1 MSRLKTL
8 VEQRHGV
15 DPLRGGHALC
25 QGCGIPMVVRV
36 VLGTITRPTV
46 VVNATGCLEVATTR
60 FPTTAWNVP
69 WVHVAFENAAAVA
82 SGIEAAQRAL
92 ARRHSLPSTED
103 VAIVVFAG
111 DGGTYDIGMQ
121 ALSGALE
128 RGHRFLFVC
137 YDNEA
142 YMNTGVQRSGATP
155 FAAGTTTS
163 PVGLESFG
171 KAQKRKDMTA
181 IAVAHHV
188 PYVAQAA
195 STYWHDL
202 SLKVERA
209 AAADGAAFVNVL
221 TDCPVGWGHEP
232 RLAPHVIGA
241 AVETRFW
248 PLYEV
253 VDGRYRLT
261 YEPLHPLPIERWL
274 EGQQR
279 FAHLLRPENAGVVEL
294 IQANRRPR
302 LGRAPLA
309 LPRRRREG
317 SIVMTFVY
325 DFDERCEGGRA
336 LLGGKGLGLA
346 EMTQLGLPV
355 PFGFTVTTEACRVAT
370 ERGRV
375 AARRPGRDPR
385 PRSPS
390 RGADREAV
398 RQRDEPAPALGA
410 LGRPG
415 LDAGH
420 DGDSSEPRH
429 EPCDRSRRRPSRP
442 GTSGSRSTPIAACCR
457 CTASVVADID
467 GARFEQAIDRLKHDR
482 GIELDSQLTASDFIE
497 LAGWFEEI
505 FREET
510 GSGVPDRSARAA
522 RLRGQGRLRVVG
534 RSASARLPAR
544 VPHSGRPRNRRE
556 RDGDG
561 VREPRRALR
570 DGRLLQPKPR
580 DG

>member
-1 MSRLKTL
+1 
-8 VEQRHGV
+8 
-15 DPLRGGHALC
+15 
-25 QGCGIPMVVRV
+25 MVVRV

-82 SGIEAAQRAL
+82 SGIEAAKRAL
-92 ARRHSLPSTED
+92 ARRESLPSAED

-128 RGHRFLFVC
+128 RGHRFMFVC

-155 FAAGTTTS
+155 FGAGTTTS

-171 KAQKRKDMTA
+171 KSQRRKDMTA

-209 AAADGAAFVNVL
+209 ASVDGPAFLNVL
-221 TDCPVGWGHEP
+221 TDCPLGWGHEP

-261 YEPLHPLPIERWL
+261 YEPPKPLPVERWL

-279 FAHLLRPENAGVVEL
+279 FAHLLRPENAELVEL
-294 IQANRRPR
+294 IQETVDRDWAE
-302 LGRAPLA
+302 LGSL
-309 LPRRRREG
+309 
-317 SIVMTFVY
+317 
-325 DFDERCEGGRA
+325 
-336 LLGGKGLGLA
+336 
-346 EMTQLGLPV
+346 
-355 PFGFTVTTEACRVAT
+355 CRV
-370 ERGRV
+370 G
-375 AARRPGRDPR
+375 
-385 PRSPS
+385 
-390 RGADREAV
+390 
-398 RQRDEPAPALGA
+398 DE
-410 LGRPG
+410 
-415 LDAGH
+415 
-420 DGDSSEPRH
+420 
-429 EPCDRSRRRPSRP
+429 
-442 GTSGSRSTPIAACCR
+442 
-457 CTASVVADID
+457 
-467 GARFEQAIDRLKHDR
+467 K
-482 GIELDSQLTASDFIE
+482 
-497 LAGWFEEI
+497 
-505 FREET
+505 
-510 GSGVPDRSARAA
+510 GVLS
-522 RLRGQGRLRVVG
+522 
-534 RSASARLPAR
+534 
-544 VPHSGRPRNRRE
+544 
-556 RDGDG
+556 
-561 VREPRRALR
+561 
-570 DGRLLQPKPR
+570 
-580 DG
+580 